1 MRVESICI
9 SDFYNNPDE
18 TREFMLTQTFD
29 VKGNYPGFR
38 THSYLDDSIKNI
50 IQELIRPFAGNVT
63 WWGDDASGAFQ
74 YTLSLIHI

>member
-29 VKGNYPGFR
+29 VKGNYPGQR
-38 THSYLDDSIKNI
+38 TISYATEDLKNI
-50 IQELIRPFAGNVT
+50 IQKN
-63 WWGDDASGAFQ
+63 
-74 YTLSLIHI
+74 